1 MMWDFKI
8 SFYVN
13 SHINK
18 LFEKRK
24 RVG

>member
-1 MMWDFKI
+1 MPQDFKI

-18 LFEKRK
+18 LFGKQK

>member
-1 MMWDFKI
+1 MLRDFKI

-13 SHINK
+13 SYTDK
-18 LFEKRK
+18 LFGKRK